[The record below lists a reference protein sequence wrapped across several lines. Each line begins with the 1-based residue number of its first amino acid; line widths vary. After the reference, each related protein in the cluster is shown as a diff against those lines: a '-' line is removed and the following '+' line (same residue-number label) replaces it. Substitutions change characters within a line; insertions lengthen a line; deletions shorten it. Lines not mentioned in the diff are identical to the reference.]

1 MANLYPIRE
10 YKDNLFR
17 AIFNE
22 KKQLLALYNALN
34 NSNYDDPEQL
44 EIVTLENVFFLKMK
58 NDVAFLIN
66 TNELYLVEHASTV
79 CLNYPLRGLLY
90 LSKEYEKILEERG
103 EKLHKRSLIKI
114 PTPRYV
120 VFYNGR
126 EERPEREI
134 FRLSDAFENKDV
146 DACLE
151 MTAEIININFGK
163 NKELLNACKILGD
176 YVTLV
181 TKTREFTAQTGELA
195 DGIMRAIDYC
205 IEHDCLKDFLVGAR
219 AEVESMLLAEGTV
232 EEYMEDLEK
241 EKDEKI
247 QELDEI
253 VQQLDEKLQ
262 EKEKENQRLR
272 ELLKAKGL

>member
-1 MANLYPIRE
+1 ME
-10 YKDNLFR
+10 FG
-17 AIFNE
+17 
-22 KKQLLALYNALN
+22 
-34 NSNYDDPEQL
+34 
-44 EIVTLENVFFLKMK
+44 EIPAFSFFCRFTLK
-58 NDVAFLIN
+58 I
-66 TNELYLVEHASTV
+66 

-90 LSKEYEKILEERG
+90 LSKEYENI
-103 EKLHKRSLIKI
+103 
-114 PTPRYV
+114 
-120 VFYNGR
+120 R

-181 TKTREFTAQTGELA
+181 TKIREFTAQTGELA

-205 IEHDCLKDFLVGAR
+205 IEHDCLRDFLVGAR

-247 QELDEI
+247 RE
-253 VQQLDEKLQ
+253 LDEKLQ
-262 EKEKENQRLR
+262 EKDEKLCQQDAKLQEKDIELQEQKKEIQRLR
-272 ELLKAKGL
+272 ELLKEKV

>member
-1 MANLYPIRE
+1 VATAID
-10 YKDNLFR
+10 DNAADEKSDKSRCPLF
-17 AIFNE
+17 I
-22 KKQLLALYNALN
+22 
-34 NSNYDDPEQL
+34 
-44 EIVTLENVFFLKMK
+44 IHCTG
-58 NDVAFLIN
+58 
-66 TNELYLVEHASTV
+66 TV

-90 LSKEYEKILEERG
+90 LSKEYEKI
-103 EKLHKRSLIKI
+103 
-114 PTPRYV
+114 
-120 VFYNGR
+120 R

-181 TKTREFTAQTGELA
+181 TKIREFTAQTGELA

-205 IEHDCLKDFLVGAR
+205 IENDCLRDFLVGAR

-241 EKDEKI
+241 EKDEQI
-247 QELDEI
+247 RELDEI
-253 VQQLDEKLQ
+253 VQQQDAKLHEKDAELQ
-262 EKEKENQRLR
+262 EQKKENQRLR

>member
-1 MANLYPIRE
+1 
-10 YKDNLFR
+10 
-17 AIFNE
+17 
-22 KKQLLALYNALN
+22 
-34 NSNYDDPEQL
+34 
-44 EIVTLENVFFLKMK
+44 
-58 NDVAFLIN
+58 
-66 TNELYLVEHASTV
+66 VEHASTV

-103 EKLHKRSLIKI
+103 EKLHKRSIIKI

-181 TKTREFTAQTGELA
+181 TKIREFTAQTGELA
-195 DGIMRAIDYC
+195 DGIMQAIDYC
-205 IEHDCLKDFLVGAR
+205 IENDCLKDLLVGAR

-247 QELDEI
+247 RELG
-253 VQQLDEKLQ
+253 EKLQ
-262 EKEKENQRLR
+262 EKDTELQEQKKEIQRLR
-272 ELLKAKGL
+272 ELLKAQEL